1 MPEEL
6 LTGTLV
12 ALAERAAS
20 CTPDCCGA
28 AATAAVPDTDEAP
41 PPTAVTHPDLSPL
54 VAVQWES
61 GEGPIRAA
69 VDSGDVVGADDL
81 LSDPRWPAYRTLAL
95 DAGVRSSVTLPF
107 RQDDLSVTL
116 TVCGFRPGLLTRVP
130 QQTAIQLG
138 DLATHALAH
147 DHRYE
152 RAVAEVGQLD
162 EAMRTRPAVDQACG
176 ILMHVLGCDADAA
189 FAALR
194 SLSQRTNSKLT
205 DLAQGVVRT
214 RGRGI
219 EAELRKLR

>member
-1 MPEEL
+1 MPDEL

-12 ALAERAAS
+12 ALAERAAA

-28 AATAAVPDTDEAP
+28 AATAAVPDAGSGP
-41 PPTAVTHPDLSPL
+41 PPTAVTHPDLTAL

-61 GEGPIRAA
+61 GEGPIPAA
-69 VDSGDVVGADDL
+69 VDSGAVVGADDL
-81 LSDPRWPAYRTLAL
+81 LSDPRWPAFRTVAL
-95 DAGVRSSVTLPF
+95 DAGVRSSVTMPF
-107 RQDDLSVTL
+107 RQDDLAVTL
-116 TVCGFRPGLLTRVP
+116 TVCGFRPGLLTSVP
-130 QQTAIQLG
+130 RQATTQLG
-138 DLATHALAH
+138 DMATHALAQ

-152 RAVAEVGQLD
+152 RAVAEAGQLD

-219 EAELRKLR
+219 ETELRKLR